1 MAGVL
6 RSANPT
12 GTAGGASVPWG
23 AMTDPLRID
32 DDETHLPVWL
42 WLVIGVLVVLGALT
56 VVRWVLGALAGLI
69 GLAIVAAIV
78 VGAFVIVRGAWRARR

>member
-1 MAGVL
+1 MA
-6 RSANPT
+6 
-12 GTAGGASVPWG
+12 
-23 AMTDPLRID
+23 DPLRID
-32 DDETHLPVWL
+32 DDETHLPLWL

-69 GLAIVAAIV
+69 GLAILAAIV